1 MKLLLIPVAILILAS
16 CNTKKKTATDS
27 GEPAADT
34 TASTT
39 TVEKD
44 QPPVAAETTGSSI
57 VGKWKPVEANMKDMD
72 EEEKKEFLNDASIE
86 FTAAGKYIALSKEDN
101 ETGTY
106 SYDENTKMLTTTSPD
121 GTAEKIKATISND
134 KLTVYNEDG
143 TMVFKRTN

>member
-16 CNTKKKTATDS
+16 CNNKKKTTTDS

-34 TASTT
+34 SATTT

-44 QPPVAAETTGSSI
+44 QPPVAAETTASSI

-121 GTAEKIKATISND
+121 GTAEKIKAVISND